1 MVYRRTR
8 EEMPA
13 REEEFEGCIDEG
25 VNVRY
30 LLAPKK
36 IEPGANGNRLAIT
49 YARMA
54 LGEPDASKRR
64 RAVDTGEEICEGADL
79 VIAAVGQHPKRFEG
93 FGVQTDAKGRI
104 TVRADSMLS
113 SRPGVYA
120 GGDCVLGPSTLIE
133 SIAQGR
139 VAAAAIDKQLG
150 GDGDIEETLLTDG
163 WQSQPFLG
171 KDPAFNQQ
179 RKFHP
184 ILLQPA
190 ARTGWDEVEKGFD
203 DASARL
209 EAARCFKCNLAPKIS
224 DALLP
229 PESWLEFNAAVVAGI
244 TAEAGVFQLLDAD
257 KAVLMIKGV
266 ENLRQGLSEQ
276 LGRNAD
282 AVAFTFEEAAMY
294 TSRESQ
300 MMQAYLQQ
308 HGKMP
313 GGGSDELDD
322 LF

>member
-1 MVYRRTR
+1 
-8 EEMPA
+8 
-13 REEEFEGCIDEG
+13 
-25 VNVRY
+25 
-30 LLAPKK
+30 
-36 IEPGANGNRLAIT
+36 
-49 YARMA
+49 MA

-64 RAVDTGEEICEGADL
+64 RPVDTGEEVCEGVDL
-79 VIAAVGQHPKRFEG
+79 VVAAVGQHPRRFEG

-104 TVRADSMLS
+104 TVRADSMLA
-113 SRPGVYA
+113 SRPAVYA

-150 GDGDIEETLLTDG
+150 GDGNIEETLLTDG
-163 WQSQPFLG
+163 WQSDPYLG
-171 KDPAFNQQ
+171 QDLAFNQQ

-184 ILLQPA
+184 IMLKPA
-190 ARTGWDEVEKGFD
+190 ERSGWDEVEKGFD
-203 DASARL
+203 DTSARL

-229 PESWLEFNAAVVAGI
+229 PESWLEFSAAVVAGI
-244 TAEAGVFQLLDAD
+244 STEAGVFQLLAAD
-257 KAVLMIKGV
+257 KTVLMIKGV
-266 ENLRQGLSEQ
+266 ENLRQGLTEQ
-276 LGRNAD
+276 IERGGD
-282 AVAFTFEEAAMY
+282 AVAFIFEEAAMY

-300 MMQAYLQQ
+300 MMQAYLQE